1 MRKIALYLSA
11 ISERIERRFFWL
23 SVCRNVAW
31 CTGALGQVFPRSE
44 KELYRR
50 QKNSSRR
57 ESLQKP
63 DVPLWVFVLHHHRR
77 FISMVGKVSMTH
89 MCYAGMRSKTIF
101 RTPSFL
107 VPQTSDVLFRMTHYI
122 SLLPLFLSNNKWSNR
137 KYCGR
142 MCMAGIPGHTGGHL
156 LAGV

>member
-1 MRKIALYLSA
+1 MYG
-11 ISERIERRFFWL
+11 
-23 SVCRNVAW
+23 V
-31 CTGALGQVFPRSE
+31 LGPVFPRSE
-44 KELYRR
+44 KKLYRR

-101 RTPSFL
+101 RTPSLL
-107 VPQTSDVLFRMTHYI
+107 VPQTSDVLFRATHYI
-122 SLLPLFLSNNKWSNR
+122 SLLLLFPSNNKWSNR
-137 KYCGR
+137 KYRGGMCVAGTLGKGGHSCGR
-142 MCMAGIPGHTGGHL
+142 LKKNTTRDVNTAIYLYIFFFLCR
-156 LAGV
+156 V